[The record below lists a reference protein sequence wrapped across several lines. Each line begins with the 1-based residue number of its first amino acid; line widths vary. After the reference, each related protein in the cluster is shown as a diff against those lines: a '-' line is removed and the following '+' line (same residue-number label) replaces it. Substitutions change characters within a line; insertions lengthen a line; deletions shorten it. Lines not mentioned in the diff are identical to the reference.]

1 MTRLVVL
8 DNEAVQALAS
18 PRHPK
23 HQKILAHMEAVE
35 RRKRHATAIALVVPA
50 AVRVEAGWDRTSPQ
64 WAFLNR
70 LRIMDIPLDTA
81 HANAAAAIHEQAQV
95 SVADAHI
102 GATMQSAPNVDLTVI
117 TSDPADIRK
126 VAGDRQLTVV
136 AI

>member
-23 HQKILAHMEAVE
+23 HQRVLGYVEVVE
-35 RRKRHATAIALVVPA
+35 RRKRNAAAISLLAPT
-50 AVRVEAGWDRTSPQ
+50 AVRVEAGWDRSSPQ

-70 LRIMDIPLDTA
+70 LRIVDVLLDA
-81 HANAAAAIHEQAQV
+81 VCANKAAVIREQAQV

-102 GATMQSAPNVDLTVI
+102 GATVQSAPDADITVV
-117 TSDPADIRK
+117 TSDPEDIRR
-126 VAGDRQLTVV
+126 VSGGRQVTVV

>member
-8 DNEAVQALAS
+8 DNEAIQALAS

-23 HQKILAHMEAVE
+23 HQRVLAHVEAVE
-35 RRKRHATAIALVVPA
+35 RRKRHADAISLVVPA

-70 LRIMDIPLDTA
+70 LRIMDVPLDTA
-81 HANAAAAIHEQAQV
+81 HANAAAAIREQAQV

-102 GATMQSAPNVDLTVI
+102 GATVQFAPNAYITVV

-126 VAGDRQLTVV
+126 VVGDHPAIVV

>member
-23 HQKILAHMEAVE
+23 HYRALGYVEVVE
-35 RRKRHATAIALVVPA
+35 RRKRHAAAISLVAPT
-50 AVRVEAGWDRTSPQ
+50 AVRVEAGWDRSSPQ

-70 LRIMDIPLDTA
+70 LRIVDVLLDA
-81 HANAAAAIHEQAQV
+81 VCANKAAAIREQAHV

-102 GATMQSAPNVDLTVI
+102 GATVQSAPDADITVV
-117 TSDPADIRK
+117 TSDPEDIRR
-126 VAGDRQLTVV
+126 VAGGRLVTVV

>member
-1 MTRLVVL
+1 MTHLVVL

-23 HQKILAHMEAVE
+23 HQRVLAHMEAVE
-35 RRKRHATAIALVVPA
+35 RRKRRAAAISLRVPA

-64 WAFLNR
+64 WAFVNR
-70 LRIMDIPLDTA
+70 LRITDVPLDTA

-102 GATMQSAPNVDLTVI
+102 GATVQSALNADITVV
-117 TSDPADIRK
+117 TSDPADIRR
-126 VAGDRQLTVV
+126 VAGDRPVTVV

>member
-23 HQKILAHMEAVE
+23 HKRALSYVEVVE
-35 RRKRHATAIALVVPA
+35 RRKRNAATISLLAPTS
-50 AVRVEAGWDRTSPQ
+50 VRVEAGWDRSSAQ

-70 LRIMDIPLDTA
+70 LRIIDACLDSA
-81 HANAAAAIHEQAQV
+81 SANAAAAIRERVQV

-102 GATMQSAPNVDLTVI
+102 GATVQTAPDADITVV
-117 TSDPADIRK
+117 TSDPEDIRK
-126 VAGDRQLTVV
+126 VVGDRLVTVV
-136 AI
+136 VI